1 MENNVFKKVI
11 LNLSVDNSPSTYKI
25 TLSDLIDSLSDSEK
39 LEKLETACKYYNEYY
54 TSDIPLFTWLH
65 HKLVK

>member
-39 LEKLETACKYYNEYY
+39 LEKLEK
-54 TSDIPLFTWLH
+54 
-65 HKLVK
+65 